1 MNARVWPS
9 VILVVVLCC
18 APGLAQAWESAKEV
32 VHGSARVLE
41 KGETMVGILSPLGY
55 GVHERVTVFTHPA
68 LLLLL
73 TPSIWA
79 RLAILEGKAG
89 LSLEGG
95 YQQSWLYL
103 VTQEG
108 SSAGEDSKTS
118 APGYA
123 QMGLVYSQL
132 FTDTIQLNVAGGY
145 LGEFGREDREDRF
158 TGLYWRLGAHFLF
171 KEVNLLLAEVRGK
184 VLAGE
189 DLEVPT
195 GSLIFAR
202 QLGRA
207 RLGFGACF
215 GRFGPEQFPEV
226 LDKPLYVY
234 PWVDVW
240 WRF

>member
-1 MNARVWPS
+1 MRALSAVLA
-9 VILVVVLCC
+9 VLVL
-18 APGLAQAWESAKEV
+18 GLAAAMPAHAWESAKEV

-55 GVHERVTVFTHPA
+55 GVHERATVFTHPA

-73 TPSIWA
+73 TPSLWA
-79 RLAILEGKAG
+79 RLAVLDGTAG
-89 LSLEGG
+89 LSIEGG
-95 YQQSWLYL
+95 YQQSWLHL
-103 VTQEG
+103 VTQGDSGGDG
-108 SSAGEDSKTS
+108 SSEKS

-123 QMGLVYSQL
+123 QLGMAWSQL
-132 FTDTIQLNVAGGY
+132 LTPNVQLTLAGGY
-145 LGEFGREDREDRF
+145 LAEFGREDREDRF
-158 TGLYWRLGAHFLF
+158 TGLYWRVGSHFLF
-171 KEVNLLLAEVRGK
+171 REVNLVLAEVRGK

-195 GSLIFAR
+195 ASLIFAR

-226 LDKPLYVY
+226 LDKPLFVY
-234 PWVDVW
+234 PWLDVW